1 MTGPDTGGHRD
12 ALAGVERLI
21 VDGSNVLGVLAR
33 GGSGADAPAGGAASA
48 GRGAA
53 SVVGLPSAIV
63 GRIRGAVPREIRIE
77 LVFDGPAAGSPTG
90 RVAEG
95 MSVRYS
101 GRRPADALIVE
112 LAGTAAMAGR
122 PLGSNVLLVTDDRAL
137 SAQVR
142 RHGVRVVGT
151 GWLVRRLERPGWPGR
166 AGGTLGHSK
175 PPRGVA
181 GGAGAPASGTTTP
194 ASPGPDD
201 PRDAAAEADTRRWRP
216 GRHAT
221 EKSGPARRTARTP
234 RGLESRPWKRR
245 GRRAG

>member
-1 MTGPDTGGHRD
+1 MTGPETGGRRD

-33 GGSGADAPAGGAASA
+33 GDASAAGSGSAGG
-48 GRGAA
+48 GA
-53 SVVGLPSAIV
+53 SVAGPPSAIV
-63 GRIRGAVPREIRIE
+63 GRIRGAIPREIRIE
-77 LVFDGPAAGSPTG
+77 LVFDGPSSSSPTG

-122 PLGSNVLLVTDDRAL
+122 PLGSNVLVVTDDRGL

-142 RHGVRVVGT
+142 RHGVRIVGT
-151 GWLVRRLERPGWPGR
+151 NWLLRRLERPGRPAR
-166 AGGTLGHSK
+166 AGGTLGHPK
-175 PPRGVA
+175 PPRGLA
-181 GGAGAPASGTTTP
+181 GEFGTPASGSAMP
-194 ASPGPDD
+194 APHGTDD
-201 PRDAAAEADTRRWRP
+201 PRDAAAEADARRWRP

-221 EKSGPARRTARTP
+221 EKSGPARRKASTP
-234 RGLESRPWKRR
+234 RGLEGRRWKRR
-245 GRRAG
+245 GRPAG

>member
-1 MTGPDTGGHRD
+1 MTGPQTGGRRD
-12 ALAGVERLI
+12 ALAGIERVI

-33 GGSGADAPAGGAASA
+33 DEAFRAGGSSSIPGP
-48 GRGAA
+48 
-53 SVVGLPSAIV
+53 PSAIV

-101 GRRPADALIVE
+101 GRRPGDALIVE

-122 PLGSNVLLVTDDRAL
+122 PLGSNVLLVTDDRGL

-142 RHGVRVVGT
+142 RHGVRIVGT
-151 GWLVRRLERPGWPGR
+151 SWLLRRLERPGSPGG
-166 AGGTLGHSK
+166 AGGTLGHRK
-175 PPRGVA
+175 PPRAVM
-181 GGAGAPASGTTTP
+181 GGTGATEVGSATP
-194 ASPGPDD
+194 AQPGRED
-201 PRDAAAEADTRRWRP
+201 PRDAAAEADARRWRP

-221 EKSGPARRTARTP
+221 EKSGPARRTASTP
-234 RGLESRPWKRR
+234 RGLEGRRWKRR
-245 GRRAG
+245 GRPAG